1 MDTKSPHNFLRVL
14 MLPLKEID
22 SFLPQSGKIVDLG
35 CGEGVIAEFLASK
48 NGRMIIGIDLDEKRL
63 KVSTQKNLRFQVGDI
78 RKFKL
83 DKIDGVIISDVLH
96 HVNFQDQRLVLK
108 NIAKGLKKGGV
119 LVVKEIDTGEFIR
132 SRLSRFWDF
141 VFYPGEKIYFN
152 DAQKLKKLLESL
164 GFTVSI
170 KRPTRLFPG
179 STTLF
184 VCKK

>member
-1 MDTKSPHNFLRVL
+1 MDTSSPHNFLRSL

-22 SFLPQSGKIVDLG
+22 NALPQRGKIVDLG
-35 CGEGVIAEFLASK
+35 CGEGVIAEFLARK
-48 NGRMIIGIDLDEKRL
+48 NSRRVIGVDLDEKRL
-63 KVSTQKNLRFQVGDI
+63 KESGQKNLRFQVGDI

-96 HVNFQDQRLVLK
+96 HVNFQDQKSILK
-108 NIAKGLKKGGV
+108 NITSSLKKGGV
-119 LVVKEIDTGEFIR
+119 LVIKEIDTGEFIR
-132 SRLSRFWDF
+132 SKLSRFWDL
-141 VFYPGEKIYFN
+141 VFYPGDKIYFN
-152 DAQKLKKLLESL
+152 DAISLKKLLESY